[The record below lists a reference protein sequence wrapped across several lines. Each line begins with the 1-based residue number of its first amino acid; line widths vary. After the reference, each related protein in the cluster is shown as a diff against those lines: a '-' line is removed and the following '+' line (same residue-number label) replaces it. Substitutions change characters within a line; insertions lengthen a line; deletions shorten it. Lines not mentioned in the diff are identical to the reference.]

1 MDECPVCLEELS
13 NTTTRV
19 TTECCNNVLHLQ
31 CFKDCK
37 YKCPL
42 CRHEIDINQT
52 TPLISQHQDIEVYCT
67 NDRMFITVCSSIMIM
82 LVYYIFTLIDSDQH
96 KK

>member
-13 NTTTRV
+13 STTTRV

-31 CFKDCK
+31 CFKKCK

-42 CRHEIDINQT
+42 CRHEIDINQN
-52 TPLISQHQDIEVYCT
+52 TPLIQQQTEMYCT
-67 NDRMFITVCSSIMIM
+67 NEMMFVTVCSSITIM
-82 LVYYIFTLIDSDQH
+82 LIYYIFTLIDSDQD